1 MTELISIFVNNIVPV
16 LIVAGVGYVA
26 GQKLRVDGQTVG
38 QLIFNVFSPALVFF
52 SLYESQIGGS
62 ELGLLIAV
70 TAMFQLSMAALAY
83 LVMNFQRADRVERSS
98 VMLGAFC
105 MNAGN
110 FGLSIAA
117 FAFGDAVLARA
128 VVIYISN
135 TLLNYTLGVFVAS
148 SGRQSPRGALL
159 NVVRVPAVYA
169 SVAALLV
176 RGLNIE
182 LPIVI
187 YRAAGV
193 LKDAAIPLM
202 LILLGIQLS
211 QSARLQKLTLVTTG
225 VLLKLLIAPL
235 VGIGLALVFQ
245 LEALAMIAFALQ
257 TSMPT
262 AVITLILAKEYQLDE
277 TLMLNLIMA
286 STLLS
291 PFTLSVIILFLRQL
305 PLP

>member
-245 LEALAMIAFALQ
+245 LEALAMISFALQ

-286 STLLS
+286 TTLLS